1 MERSLWPKVAD
12 LHESWLRLIGN
23 VSSPVLVCGPKQKIA
38 LWLSGDAARHAFE
51 GGWLKS
57 QRHPCSLLGAVSQFS
72 MLGNPIAPIQRIAHH
87 GAMDKAAWQAWAE
100 QMRTGLVLVDAE
112 LRLLWIN
119 RALAEWIELGPRS
132 AVGQPLA
139 LLLREPESFALAA
152 RVLEQQRP
160 LQLRGLTLFTAV
172 GRETLVDIAIQPFEA
187 GLLLEIHALVEP
199 AASGSPLSA
208 TLRGFAHEVKN
219 PLAGLRGA
227 AQLLQRRV
235 GTDDLQSLAGL
246 IIDEAD
252 RLAALANRLLHHDGV
267 PQFGAVNIH
276 HLLERLADLLRAQPQ
291 PLQLKHDYDPSVP
304 DLLGDADRLQQ
315 ILLNLARN
323 AQEAG
328 AKTLTLRTRVDHG
341 LRWGDRVLRMALRID
356 VIDDGPGVPA
366 SLRDTLFQPLVSGRA
381 NGSGLGLALSREIA
395 REHGGELRYVSRP
408 GETVFSLYL
417 PLERVH
423 D

>member
-1 MERSLWPKVAD
+1 M
-12 LHESWLRLIGN
+12 N
-23 VSSPVLVCGPKQKIA
+23 
-38 LWLSGDAARHAFE
+38 
-51 GGWLKS
+51 
-57 QRHPCSLLGAVSQFS
+57 
-72 MLGNPIAPIQRIAHH
+72 
-87 GAMDKAAWQAWAE
+87 KAAWQAWAE

-139 LLLREPESFALAA
+139 LLLREPESLALAA

-187 GLLLEIHALVEP
+187 GLLLEVHALAEP

-252 RLAALANRLLHHDGV
+252 RLAALANRLLHHDGA

-417 PLERVH
+417 PLERIH

>member
-1 MERSLWPKVAD
+1 
-12 LHESWLRLIGN
+12 
-23 VSSPVLVCGPKQKIA
+23 
-38 LWLSGDAARHAFE
+38 
-51 GGWLKS
+51 
-57 QRHPCSLLGAVSQFS
+57 
-72 MLGNPIAPIQRIAHH
+72 
-87 GAMDKAAWQAWAE
+87 MDKAAWQAWAE
-100 QMRTGLVLVDAE
+100 QMRTGLVLVDAD

-119 RALAEWIELGPRS
+119 RALAEWIEMGPRS
-132 AVGQPLA
+132 ALGQPLA
-139 LLLREPESFALAA
+139 LLLREPESLALAA

-172 GRETLVDIAIQPFEA
+172 GRETQVDIAIQPFEA
-187 GLLLEIHALVEP
+187 GLLLEVHALAEP

-252 RLAALANRLLHHDGV
+252 RLAALANRLLHHDGA
-267 PQFGAVNIH
+267 PQLGAVNIH
-276 HLLERLADLLRAQPQ
+276 HLLERLADLLQAQPQ

-366 SLRDTLFQPLVSGRA
+366 SLRDTLFHPLVSGRA
-381 NGSGLGLALSREIA
+381 DGSGLGLALSREIA

-417 PLERVH
+417 PLERIH

>member
-1 MERSLWPKVAD
+1 MNQA
-12 LHESWLRLIGN
+12 G
-23 VSSPVLVCGPKQKIA
+23 
-38 LWLSGDAARHAFE
+38 
-51 GGWLKS
+51 
-57 QRHPCSLLGAVSQFS
+57 
-72 MLGNPIAPIQRIAHH
+72 
-87 GAMDKAAWQAWAE
+87 WQAWAE
-100 QMRTGLVLVDAE
+100 QMTTGLVLVDAD
-112 LRLLWIN
+112 LRLIWIN

-139 LLLREPESFALAA
+139 LLLCESETLALAA
-152 RVLEQQRP
+152 RVLESQRP
-160 LQLRGLTLFTAV
+160 LQLRGLTLNTPG
-172 GRETLVDIAIQPFEA
+172 GRETLVDMAMRPFES
-187 GLLLEIHALVEP
+187 GLLLEVHALAEP
-199 AASGSPLSA
+199 VASGSPLSA

-235 GTDDLQSLAGL
+235 GTEDLQSLAGL

-252 RLAALANRLLHHDGV
+252 RLATLANRLLHHDGAPRLV
-267 PQFGAVNIH
+267 AVNIH
-276 HLLERLADLLRAQPQ
+276 HLLERLADLLQAEPQ
-291 PLQLKHDYDPSVP
+291 ALKLKHDYDPSVP

-315 ILLNLARN
+315 ILLNLVRN

-328 AKTLTLRTRVDHG
+328 ARTLTLRTRVEHG
-341 LRWGDRVLRMALRID
+341 LRWGDRVLRMALRLD

-381 NGSGLGLALSREIA
+381 DGSGLGLALSREIA
-395 REHGGELRYVSRP
+395 REHGGELRYASRP

-417 PLERVH
+417 PLERAH

>member
-1 MERSLWPKVAD
+1 M
-12 LHESWLRLIGN
+12 N
-23 VSSPVLVCGPKQKIA
+23 
-38 LWLSGDAARHAFE
+38 
-51 GGWLKS
+51 
-57 QRHPCSLLGAVSQFS
+57 
-72 MLGNPIAPIQRIAHH
+72 
-87 GAMDKAAWQAWAE
+87 KAAWQTWAE
-100 QMRTGLVLVDAE
+100 QMRTGLVLVDAD
-112 LRLLWIN
+112 LRLRWIN
-119 RALAEWIELGPRS
+119 RALAEWIEIGPRS

-139 LLLREPESFALAA
+139 LLLRESDSLALAA

-160 LQLRGLTLFTAV
+160 LQLRGLTLFTAL
-172 GRETLVDIAIQPFEA
+172 GRETLVDMAIQPFEA
-187 GLLLEIHALVEP
+187 GLLLEVHALAEP

-252 RLAALANRLLHHDGV
+252 RLAALANRLLHHDGA
-267 PQFGAVNIH
+267 PQLGAVNIH
-276 HLLERLADLLRAQPQ
+276 HLLERLADLLQAQPQ

-341 LRWGDRVLRMALRID
+341 MRWGDRVLRMALRID

-381 NGSGLGLALSREIA
+381 DGSGLGLALSREIA

>member
-1 MERSLWPKVAD
+1 M
-12 LHESWLRLIGN
+12 N
-23 VSSPVLVCGPKQKIA
+23 
-38 LWLSGDAARHAFE
+38 
-51 GGWLKS
+51 
-57 QRHPCSLLGAVSQFS
+57 
-72 MLGNPIAPIQRIAHH
+72 
-87 GAMDKAAWQAWAE
+87 KAAWQTWAE

-139 LLLREPESFALAA
+139 LLLREPESLALAA
-152 RVLEQQRP
+152 RVLVQQRP

-187 GLLLEIHALVEP
+187 GLLLEVHALAEP

-252 RLAALANRLLHHDGV
+252 RLAALANRLLHHDGA

-291 PLQLKHDYDPSVP
+291 PLQLKYDYDPSVP

-381 NGSGLGLALSREIA
+381 DGSGLGLALSREIA

-417 PLERVH
+417 PLERIH

>member
-1 MERSLWPKVAD
+1 
-12 LHESWLRLIGN
+12 
-23 VSSPVLVCGPKQKIA
+23 
-38 LWLSGDAARHAFE
+38 
-51 GGWLKS
+51 
-57 QRHPCSLLGAVSQFS
+57 
-72 MLGNPIAPIQRIAHH
+72 
-87 GAMDKAAWQAWAE
+87 MDKATWQAWAE
-100 QMRTGLVLVDAE
+100 QMATGLVWVGAD

-119 RALAEWIELGPRS
+119 RALAEWIEMGPRS
-132 AVGQPLA
+132 AAGQPLA
-139 LLLREPESFALAA
+139 LLLREPESLALAA
-152 RVLEQQRP
+152 RALEQQRP
-160 LQLRGLTLFTAV
+160 LHLRGQTLRTAV
-172 GRETLVDIAIQPFEA
+172 GRETLVDIAIQPFEQ
-187 GLLLEIHALVEP
+187 GLLLEVHALAEP
-199 AASGSPLSA
+199 TANGSPLSA

-252 RLAALANRLLHHDGV
+252 RLAALANRLLHHDGA
-267 PQFGAVNIH
+267 PQLGAVNIH
-276 HLLERLADLLRAQPQ
+276 HLLERLADLLQAQPQ

-381 NGSGLGLALSREIA
+381 DGSGLGLALSREIA

-417 PLERVH
+417 PLERAH
-423 D
+423 DG